1 MTWGIAFRARQYLRG
16 SLWVIP
22 LLGALA
28 GPLLAELDMIV
39 EQHITLPT
47 SWQYSE
53 STAATVLSA
62 VVASM
67 IGLTGIVVTIGIL
80 VVQLATGTLSARY
93 MRLWYRDA
101 LQKAVLASFLGT
113 FTFAYALLRR
123 VGPTSVPSLGVTMTG
138 LAIAISLVL
147 FLLYLDRFIHRLRP
161 VAVAAFVAR
170 AGRDVLVAVR
180 ERRRPDQGSTAG
192 PLARDGRAVVVLTP
206 RAGVL
211 QAIDLKGLV
220 RLGRRRDVTV
230 RLHYTVGDYV
240 PEGAAL
246 LSVFGGDGAAT
257 TGRRAQGMFAFGRE
271 RTIEQDPAFALR
283 IIVDIAIRALSPAV
297 NDPTTAVQ
305 LLDHVEA
312 LLQLAGED
320 EVDERLELYDERGVV
335 RLASP
340 VRGWAAYFALG
351 VTEIREYG
359 ASSMQ
364 VSRRLQAM
372 YQHLL
377 GTVRSEHRAVVE
389 AEMARLD
396 ADLRALRPD
405 PERRAYAATPDR
417 QGIGGVAPDRPPD
430 VTHPLGSSG
439 SGDAS

>member
-1 MTWGIAFRARQYLRG
+1 MTWGIAFRARQYLKG
-16 SLWVIP
+16 SLWVVP

-28 GPLLAELDMIV
+28 GPLLAQLDLRI
-39 EQHITLPT
+39 EQHITLPE
-47 SWQYSE
+47 SWTYSE

-67 IGLTGIVVTIGIL
+67 IGLTGIVVAIGVL
-80 VVQLATGTLSARY
+80 VVQMATGTLSARY
-93 MRLWYRDA
+93 MRLWYRDP
-101 LQKAVLASFLGT
+101 LQKAVLGSFIGS
-113 FTFAYALLRR
+113 FAFAYSLLRR
-123 VGPTSVPSLGVTMTG
+123 VGPTSVPSLGVSMAG
-138 LAIAISLVL
+138 VAVAVSLVL

-161 VAVAAFVAR
+161 VAVAAFVAGT
-170 AGRDVLVAVR
+170 GRKVLIAVDA
-180 ERRRPDQGSTAG
+180 RRRPAG
-192 PLARDGRAVVVLTP
+192 GPAVDPVAEDDHVLAVPTP
-206 RAGVL
+206 RPGVL

-220 RLGRRRDVTV
+220 GLGRRQGVIV
-230 RLHYTVGDYV
+230 QLHYAVGDYV
-240 PEGAAL
+240 PEGATL
-246 LSVFGGDGAAT
+246 LSLRGGAMAAT
-257 TGRRAQGMFAFGRE
+257 TPKRAQGLFALGQE

-312 LLQLAGED
+312 LLQLAGEA
-320 EVDERLELYDERGVV
+320 EIDERLELCDEDGVV
-335 RLASP
+335 RLVAP

-359 ASSMQ
+359 ATSTQ
-364 VSRRLQAM
+364 VTRRLQAM

-377 GTVRSEHRAVVE
+377 DVVRPEHRAVVE
-389 AEMARLD
+389 DEMARLD
-396 ADLRALRPD
+396 ADLRALLSD

-417 QGIGGVAPDRPPD
+417 QGIGGITDERAAVAQ
-430 VTHPLGSSG
+430 PLGSSG